1 MKKKYSLLITLAIT
15 YLFVVLLT
23 WFIPNGTYYYGKFS
37 GGSVDPIGIVEFFKA
52 PFWNFSYVLQF
63 GMLFL
68 LIGGFYGVLNKTG
81 AYSNLLEGI
90 AKKFKKKP
98 QTFAIITVIIFTVL
112 SSFLGGSTYLFLFVP
127 MFISA
132 LLMLGFSKVGALL
145 ATVGSLLIGTIGS
158 TYGFDVSGYI
168 NYYASLDINAYI
180 FIKLALLVAVTALL
194 IVFVLKTHTSKSNKK
209 EEKKEDLEI
218 PLYVENH
225 IKGKSFIPLIVILI
239 MSALII
245 LVGTFNWSEVFGIT
259 VFTNSYNALME
270 AEVLGY
276 PLFANVLGGFSAV
289 GNWSSQDVGVVI
301 ILMSALI
308 GWLYSVSFKDIF
320 ESFVEGMKQMIP
332 TFVYVTL
339 STTILMFLLNSSSGE
354 FINYTIIDFVLG
366 LTKGFNV
373 LTFGIATFI
382 NAFFVNYFPYFA
394 GDILQIGQLVYTDA
408 TVYPIMALIAQS
420 VYGLAMF
427 FLPTSVLL
435 IAGLSYLKISFK
447 DWMKNVW
454 RFLLCLLG
462 VVAIMIGLST
472 LFL

>member
-52 PFWNFSYVLQF
+52 PFWNFSYILQF

-90 AKKFKKKP
+90 TKKFKKKP

-127 MFISA
+127 MFIST

-194 IVFVLKTHTSKSNKK
+194 IVFVLKTHTSKLNKK

>member
-1 MKKKYSLLITLAIT
+1 
-15 YLFVVLLT
+15 
-23 WFIPNGTYYYGKFS
+23 
-37 GGSVDPIGIVEFFKA
+37 
-52 PFWNFSYVLQF
+52 
-63 GMLFL
+63 
-68 LIGGFYGVLNKTG
+68 
-81 AYSNLLEGI
+81 
-90 AKKFKKKP
+90 
-98 QTFAIITVIIFTVL
+98 
-112 SSFLGGSTYLFLFVP
+112 
-127 MFISA
+127 
-132 LLMLGFSKVGALL
+132 
-145 ATVGSLLIGTIGS
+145 
-158 TYGFDVSGYI
+158 
-168 NYYASLDINAYI
+168 
-180 FIKLALLVAVTALL
+180 
-194 IVFVLKTHTSKSNKK
+194 
-209 EEKKEDLEI
+209 
-218 PLYVENH
+218 
-225 IKGKSFIPLIVILI
+225 
-239 MSALII
+239 
-245 LVGTFNWSEVFGIT
+245 
-259 VFTNSYNALME
+259 
-270 AEVLGY
+270 
-276 PLFANVLGGFSAV
+276 
-289 GNWSSQDVGVVI
+289 
-301 ILMSALI
+301 
-308 GWLYSVSFKDIF
+308 
-320 ESFVEGMKQMIP
+320 MIP